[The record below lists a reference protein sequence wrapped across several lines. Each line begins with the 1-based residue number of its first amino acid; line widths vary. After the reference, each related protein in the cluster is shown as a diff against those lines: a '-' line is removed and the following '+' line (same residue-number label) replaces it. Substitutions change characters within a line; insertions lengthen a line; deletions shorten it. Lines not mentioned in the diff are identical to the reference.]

1 MIFRPEVRAGWLHEF
16 HDEAYP
22 IDARLASGGGGIL
35 TAFGPTVGLDAAQIG
50 AGISAQLSRAFAVYV
65 YYDGIVGRSNY
76 NSNGASGGFSFS
88 F

>member
-1 MIFRPEVRAGWLHEF
+1 
-16 HDEAYP
+16 
-22 IDARLASGGGGIL
+22 L
-35 TAFGPTVGLDAAQIG
+35 TAFGPTIGRDAAQIR
-50 AGISAQLSRAFAVYV
+50 AGVSVQLSRAFAAYV